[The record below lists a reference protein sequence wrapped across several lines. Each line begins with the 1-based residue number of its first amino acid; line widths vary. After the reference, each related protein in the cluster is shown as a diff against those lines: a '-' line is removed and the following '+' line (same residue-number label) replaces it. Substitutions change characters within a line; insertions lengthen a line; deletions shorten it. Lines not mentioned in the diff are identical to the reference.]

1 MDFRGHLAVRDALGN
16 VVSSR
21 ERSRLNPQ
29 PLIPS
34 VVTRSDETGVWVTP
48 VGGDSL
54 SPLGPCTGG
63 LAPSLV
69 PGAGGTYTLGW
80 ERLPVGTKCLAA
92 NTSEGPFIVSP

>member
-1 MDFRGHLAVRDALGN
+1 MRDALGN
-16 VVSSR
+16 VIGPR
-21 ERSRLNPQ
+21 DRARLSAP
-29 PLIPS
+29 PLVPS
-34 VVTRSDETGVWVTP
+34 VVTRSDSTGVWVTP

-63 LAPSLV
+63 LVPTLI

-80 ERLPVGTKCLAA
+80 ERLPVGTKCLAV